1 MLQTGHSAIP
11 LCRYEA
17 YWKQLHKHKLSIA
30 FLRQCQIIPVI
41 VNRIPNVT
49 VGRMCWH
56 KVTTFCCCL
65 KIKTGAWVV
74 SICSLCLSIFVLV
87 ENLILPDYSA
97 MWAQDLIQKLRLEE
111 PLDHRIMISVI
122 LGIGN
127 TAVFGIQFKNPQISK
142 QKEKDP
148 LISWRIIANYNNAKQ
163 MSNPIFTGLVD
174 YGAHSNVF
182 FATYYANS

>member
-1 MLQTGHSAIP
+1 MSQTGHSAIP

-87 ENLILPDYSA
+87 ENLILPDYPA

-111 PLDHRIMISVI
+111 PLDHRIMTSVI

-127 TAVFGIQFKNPQISK
+127 IVKVRNLLNFELNTKYCRLRNPQISK

-148 LISWRIIANYNNAKQ
+148 LIFWRLQQIATMQNK
-163 MSNPIFTGLVD
+163 
-174 YGAHSNVF
+174 
-182 FATYYANS
+182 